1 LGQVLAPP
9 VPIPDAPPA
18 LDPGMRPLPITL
30 PTALQLARVRPLDV
44 AAASQRL
51 RVAAAQ
57 LDRAKVL
64 WLPSLQFGVDYFRHD
79 GQIQSAA
86 GDVAGNTH
94 TALFAGGA
102 PNAVFAVADA
112 LFAPLEARQVLR
124 AREADLRTAAN
135 DSLLAVTEA
144 YFTVQQGRGELAGA
158 LDAIAKAEELVRRAK
173 GLAPSLVPPVE
184 AIRAEAELAHRR
196 QAEFTA
202 RERWRLA
209 SSELLRVLRLDPAT
223 QVEPLEPPNVA
234 IQLIRLDCP
243 VDDLIAV
250 ALTNRP
256 ELASQQAL
264 VQATLQRL
272 RAERLRPLVPSVLL
286 RGAATNPTGTLSSGV
301 FGGGVNDTLSN
312 FGARND
318 LDLQLV
324 WQLDNLGFGY
334 KARVNEQRAQN
345 RLAMTELFRI
355 QDRVAAEASQ
365 ALAQAQ
371 LAARRVG
378 LAEQGL
384 RLSLESYEKNLAG
397 LSQTQR
403 AGAVRL
409 LIVRPQE
416 AVAALQA
423 LAQAYAEYYGAV
435 ADANRAQ
442 FRLYRALGHPAHLLL
457 NNPEAASDEAP
468 VRPQLSFQE
477 IP

>member
-1 LGQVLAPP
+1 VF
-9 VPIPDAPPA
+9 APPA
-18 LDPGMRPLPITL
+18 VDPGLRPLPINL
-30 PTALQLARVRPLDV
+30 PTALQLARVRPIDITV
-44 AAASQRL
+44 ASQRL

-64 WLPSLQFGVDYFRHD
+64 WLPSVQLGADYFRHD
-79 GQIQSAA
+79 GQIQSSA
-86 GDVAGNTH
+86 GDVTGNTH
-94 TALFAGGA
+94 TAFFAGGA
-102 PNAVFAVADA
+102 PFAVFAVADA
-112 LFAPLEARQVLR
+112 IFSPLEARQVLR

-144 YFTVQQGRGELAGA
+144 YFTVQQARGELAGA
-158 LDAIAKAEELVRRAK
+158 LDAIVKTEELVRRTNK
-173 GLAPSLVPPVE
+173 LSPGLVPPVE
-184 AIRAEAELAHRR
+184 AVRAEAELARR
-196 QAEFTA
+196 QQAEFIA

-209 SSELLRVLRLDPAT
+209 SADLLRVLRLDPAT
-223 QVEPLEPPNVA
+223 QVEPVEPPNVFV
-234 IQLIRLDCP
+234 QLIRLDCP

-301 FGGGVNDTLSN
+301 FGGGVNDVLSN

-345 RLAMTELFRI
+345 RLAMAELFRL
-355 QDRVAAEASQ
+355 QDRVAAETSQ

-378 LAEQGL
+378 LAERGL
-384 RLSLESYEKNLAG
+384 RLSAESYEKNLAG
-397 LSQTQR
+397 LSQTRR
-403 AGAVRL
+403 AGDIIL
-409 LIVRPQE
+409 LVVRPQE
-416 AVAALQA
+416 ALASAQA
-423 LAQAYAEYYGAV
+423 LAQAYADYYGAV

-442 FRLYRALGHPAHLLL
+442 FRLYRALGQPAHLLL
-457 NNPEAASDEAP
+457 DTPAAACVNGTHP
-468 VRPQLSFQE
+468 
-477 IP
+477 